1 MSGGIV
7 RRARGCRQNVFG
19 LGLAVAILVD
29 ATLVRMCLVPSVME
43 LLGSASW
50 WLPGWLDRRLPRRDA
65 ERSGPG
71 LPGDRLVGLPGD
83 A

>member
-1 MSGGIV
+1 VPWRSSPSVI
-7 RRARGCRQNVFG
+7 AATSEEEHDFG

-43 LLGSASW
+43 LLGRANW
-50 WLPGWLDRRLPRRDA
+50 WLPGWLDRRLPRRRDPGRPTPA
-65 ERSGPG
+65 EPV
-71 LPGDRLVGLPGD
+71 P